1 METLKSMSTTT
12 TVETPAAPAKRGE
25 QTREHIIRKSAELFN
40 LKGYAASSISE
51 VMEATGLRKGGI
63 YNHFESKDEI
73 ALAAFDYAYKLVSAR
88 FVKVIKTAEKNAV
101 AKLQALVRAY
111 IMYIEEPPL
120 RGGCPIQNAAVES
133 DYSNPLLRA
142 KARDAMDQMRGMLK
156 HVLDEGVKRR
166 QLKPSINTDYVT
178 TFVIATL
185 EGGIM
190 LAALYRDRTHLDR
203 VIHFVQ
209 EYIDAELK
217 L

>member
-1 METLKSMSTTT
+1 MNESSSS
-12 TVETPAAPAKRGE
+12 AKRGE
-25 QTREHIIRKSAELFN
+25 QTRDHIIRKSAELFN
-40 LKGYAASSISE
+40 LKGYAASSIAE

-73 ALAAFDYAYKLVSAR
+73 AMAAFDYAYKLTSER
-88 FVKVIKTAEKNAV
+88 FVQAIRTAEKNAV
-101 AKLQALVRAY
+101 AKLQALVQAY
-111 IMYIEEPPL
+111 TMYIEEPPL

-142 KARDAMDQMRGMLK
+142 KAREAMDQLRAMLK

-178 TFVIATL
+178 TLFIATL

-190 LAALYRDRTHLDR
+190 LAALYRDRAHLDR

-209 EYIDAELK
+209 EYIDSELK
-217 L
+217 F